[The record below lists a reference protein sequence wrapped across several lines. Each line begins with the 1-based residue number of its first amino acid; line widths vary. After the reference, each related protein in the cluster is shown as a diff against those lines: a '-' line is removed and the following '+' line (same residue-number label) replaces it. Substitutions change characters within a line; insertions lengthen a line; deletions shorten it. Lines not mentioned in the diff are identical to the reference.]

1 MMKKT
6 YEKPALLCEELCP
19 ETMLCA
25 CDIENPNLNEEWQC
39 GYEPDD
45 LGFKIFAE
53 SWTDCAF
60 KQNVDDW
67 YCFHGPVVNL
77 FGS

>member
-6 YEKPALLCEELCP
+6 YEKPTLLCEELCP

-25 CDIENPNLNEEWQC
+25 CEFQNPSLNEEWQC
-39 GYEPDD
+39 GYDAED
-45 LGFKIFAE
+45 LGFTIFAE
-53 SWTDCAF
+53 TWTACGYKAGE
-60 KQNVDDW
+60 DDW
-67 YCFHGPVVNL
+67 YCVNGPIVNI